1 MAKTRQNLFNK
12 NSQRKEE
19 EEEISKKVGGD
30 RTH

>member
-19 EEEISKKVGGD
+19 EEISKKVGGD